1 MLTGAQE
8 WWGEGWGEA
17 SPAAEEEEDE
27 ELEAAELRRRL
38 IGLVLGRTGA
48 LKNAWVSLGGF
59 ILVVAVR
66 RCTVF

>member
-1 MLTGAQE
+1 VLTGAQE
-8 WWGEGWGEA
+8 WWGEGRGEA
-17 SPAAEEEEDE
+17 SPAAEEEDE

-66 RCTVF
+66 RCAVF